1 MSAVRELE
9 NWKANLRNA
18 VAWLRKWATIQ
29 LAPQP
34 HQVSPGSLSR
44 VFLRLGATGFGGGI
58 AVIAQIRRVAVREQR
73 WLSETEF
80 LDAISL
86 AQSLPG
92 ANAAN
97 AVTYIGLKLAGLRG
111 ALIST
116 TSFILPSFL
125 IMIGLTIAHDHL
137 SDLPDAQRVFQ
148 GFNAAVVGLIVATT
162 VKLGK
167 TAMQRQWHLELGV
180 GVAFLL
186 IFTEMTVAEVV
197 LLAGLIGVFI
207 QSFKVRARHRVRKR
221 LRLKRQ
227 QVVGPDEG
235 DKPQDVTTPQP
246 EEGSQRRLFSVA
258 LPLLAI
264 LFVWPFLEKFVI
276 VWQLMTIFLRVG
288 TVTFGGG
295 FVMIPQIETDVV
307 DVHRWLTHQAFADGM
322 AFGQLTPGPI
332 LITAT
337 FIGYK
342 VAGLAGA
349 VAATIAAF
357 LPSFVMTTIAGTS
370 LNRFRANT
378 QVQSFLGG
386 VAPAVV
392 GMLAA
397 AGVSLAVSGL
407 STPLSY
413 GVATLAFLLM
423 MRARLNPVLIIFGC
437 GLLQWIISRGFLK

>member
-1 MSAVRELE
+1 MSAVSRG
-9 NWKANLRNA
+9 WKANLSDAA
-18 VAWLRKWATIQ
+18 VWLRKLITTQ
-29 LAPQP
+29 LASQP
-34 HQVSPGSLSR
+34 YRVSPRTLSR
-44 VFLRLGATGFGGGI
+44 VFLKLGTTGFGGGI
-58 AVIAQIRRVAVREQR
+58 AVITQIRRIAVHEQH

-80 LDAISL
+80 LDAVSL

-116 TSFILPSFL
+116 GSFILPSFL
-125 IMIGLTIAHDHL
+125 MTIGLTIAHNHL
-137 SDLPDAQRVFQ
+137 AELPAAQRVFQ
-148 GFNAAVVGLIVATT
+148 GFNAAVVGLIAATT
-162 VKLGK
+162 LRLGK

-186 IFTEMTVAEVV
+186 IFTNITVAEVV
-197 LLAGLIGVFI
+197 LLSGLIGVFI
-207 QSFKVRARHRVRKR
+207 QSFKVRARHRVRKK
-221 LRLKRQ
+221 LRLQRQ
-227 QVVGPDEG
+227 GEENSPADEE
-235 DKPQDVTTPQP
+235 PAAEQQ
-246 EEGSQRRLFSVA
+246 GSQRSLFSIAWPLVA
-258 LPLLAI
+258 LLLVSLSPI
-264 LFVWPFLEKFVI
+264 LDKVVI
-276 VWQLMTIFLRVG
+276 IWQLMTIFLRVG

-307 DVHRWLTHQAFADGM
+307 DVHGWLSHQAFADGM

-342 VAGLAGA
+342 VAGIVGA
-349 VAATIAAF
+349 VAATFSAF

-397 AGVSLAVSGL
+397 AGVSLARSGL
-407 STPLSY
+407 NTPLSY

-423 MRARLNPVLIIFGC
+423 MRARLNPVWIIFGC
-437 GLLQWIISRGFLK
+437 GLLQWFISSGIIR

>member
-1 MSAVRELE
+1 MSESKG
-9 NWKANLRNA
+9 WKANLRSA
-18 VAWLRKWATIQ
+18 VSWLRKLATTQ
-29 LAPQP
+29 MAPQP
-34 HQVSPGSLSR
+34 HRVAPGQLSR
-44 VFLRLGATGFGGGI
+44 TFLRLGTIGFGGGI

-73 WLSETEF
+73 WLSESEF
-80 LDAISL
+80 LDAVSL

-111 ALIST
+111 AVISV

-125 IMIGLTIAHDHL
+125 MMIALTIAHDHL
-137 SDLPDAQRVFQ
+137 AQFPDAQRVFQ
-148 GFNAAVVGLIVATT
+148 GFNAAVVGLIAAMT
-162 VKLGK
+162 VRLGK
-167 TAMQRQWHLELGV
+167 TAMRRQWHLELGV

-207 QSFKVRARHRVRKR
+207 QSFKLRARHRVRQK
-221 LRLKRQ
+221 LRKERHRQ
-227 QVVGPDEG
+227 VESAEAE
-235 DKPQDVTTPQP
+235 P
-246 EEGSQRRLFSVA
+246 EEIAPEPDRQRRLFSFA
-258 LPLLAI
+258 LPIAAL
-264 LFVWPFLEKFVI
+264 LFVWPFLEKIVI
-276 VWQLMTIFLRVG
+276 IWQLMTIFLRVG

-295 FVMIPQIETDVV
+295 FVMIPQIEKDVV
-307 DVHRWLTHQAFADGM
+307 DVHQWLTHQAFADGM

-349 VAATIAAF
+349 LAATISAF
-357 LPSFVMTTIAGTS
+357 LPSFIMTTIAGTS

-397 AGVSLAVSGL
+397 AGVRLAVSGL
-407 STPLSY
+407 STPISY

-423 MRARLNPVLIIFGC
+423 MRARLNPVFIIFGC
-437 GLLQWIISRGFLK
+437 GLLQWIISRGVFS